1 MEIIKEA
8 FSRLYPGK
16 DFDYDCSVRY
26 SGKYGAYNAGIRK
39 SSGRMELSLSKKW
52 KDIDEE
58 ILIGL
63 AQSLLLKLFND
74 KKKTMNVDLY
84 NNFVRNLH
92 LAAEKNETEP
102 VLEESFNRVNE
113 NYFFG
118 LVERPNLRWG
128 NFSKRRLATYNYHTD
143 TITVSSIFKGAE
155 NKVLDYLVYHELLH
169 KKIKFSNKNGRN
181 FHHTREFRQKEKKFE
196 GVEEIEKEIEM
207 IVRTARR
214 PRLFI

>member
-16 DFDYDCSVRY
+16 EFNYGCSVKY
-26 SGKYGAYNAGIRK
+26 LGKYVAYNAGIRK
-39 SSGRMELSLSKKW
+39 SSGRIEFGLSKKW
-52 KDIDEE
+52 KGVDEE

-102 VLEESFNRVNE
+102 VLEESFNKVNE

-118 LVERPNLRWG
+118 LIEMPNLRWG

-143 TITVSSIFKGAE
+143 TITVSSIFKGVE
-155 NKVLDYLVYHELLH
+155 SKVLDYLVYHELLH

-181 FHHTREFRQKEKKFE
+181 FHHTREFRQREKKFE
-196 GVEEIEKEIEM
+196 SVEEIEKEIEK
-207 IVRTARR
+207 IVKTARR
-214 PRLFI
+214 PRP

>member
-92 LAAEKNETEP
+92 LAAE
-102 VLEESFNRVNE
+102 
-113 NYFFG
+113 
-118 LVERPNLRWG
+118 
-128 NFSKRRLATYNYHTD
+128 
-143 TITVSSIFKGAE
+143 
-155 NKVLDYLVYHELLH
+155 
-169 KKIKFSNKNGRN
+169 
-181 FHHTREFRQKEKKFE
+181 
-196 GVEEIEKEIEM
+196 
-207 IVRTARR
+207 
-214 PRLFI
+214 